1 MDNRTKVVT
10 NQMGEVVFVGTH
22 MECSRWLLDT
32 YPGPFKKRIKTYE
45 ASRILPGIFRIQT
58 LEGEG
63 K

>member
-10 NQMGEVVFVGTH
+10 DHHGEVVFVGTH
-22 MECSRWLLDT
+22 RECNRWLLAT
-32 YPGPFKKRIKTYE
+32 YPGSFSKRIKTYE
-45 ASRILPGIFRIQT
+45 VNRILPGIFRIQT